1 MIPNNLLLARDKKKF
16 AHFFRM
22 LSIEPIYHNDLRFE
36 SLPKSLI
43 LIDEIDVL
51 LNDNPKQFY
60 DELEVLVNSTT
71 IGFTATLFEEIEM
84 EHDILTKMSFKFF
97 TYWPDQLNRP
107 GHASVDEFIDSADLI
122 DLIKKTVTT

>member
-1 MIPNNLLLARDKKKF
+1 M
-16 AHFFRM
+16 
-22 LSIEPIYHNDLRFE
+22 
-36 SLPKSLI
+36 
-43 LIDEIDVL
+43 

-97 TYWPDQLNRP
+97 TYWPDKMNRP